1 MKTLNLTKL
10 TVVTGTLL
18 TLAWNTRAGI
28 AYNPDGTVSQNPHNF
43 YLQSWNTDQSDPGAV
58 CSVCHTPHNASA
70 SAGPLWGHA
79 LSGNAYVMYSTASPG
94 ASGFQAVSDNGG
106 TQPSSG
112 SLACLSCHDG
122 TVAINAYGGSPGNGQ
137 TLAGTV
143 YQIAQNGTDLS
154 HSHPIS
160 ITYDPT
166 LYSKDNGLNNP
177 NSAVLTPA
185 NEPTFAYGSDMSIN
199 GFLLGGK
206 YQLECSS
213 CHDVHN
219 QEGTPWNT
227 TSNPKLLKI
236 NGVDQNGVG
245 SLLCRSCHN
254 K

>member
-1 MKTLNLTKL
+1 MKTLNLIKL

-18 TLAWNTRAGI
+18 TITLNTHAGI
-28 AYNPDGTVSQNPHNF
+28 AYDKGSSTPSQNPHNF
-43 YLQSWNTDQSDPGAV
+43 YNQSWNTDPSDPGAV
-58 CSVCHTPHNASA
+58 CTVCHTPHHADA
-70 SAGPLWGHA
+70 SAGPLWGHTM
-79 LSGNAYVMYSTASPG
+79 SGNTYKMYGAAPISPG
-94 ASGFQAVSDNGG
+94 STIKATIDPAPAAS
-106 TQPSSG
+106 

-122 TVAINAYGGSPGNGQ
+122 TVALNAYGGRIGSGA

-143 YQIAQNGTDLS
+143 YQIAEGGTDLS

-160 ITYDPT
+160 FVYDST
-166 LYSKDNGLNNP
+166 LWGLDKGLNNP
-177 NSAVLTPA
+177 SSSVLTPA
-185 NEPTFAYGSDMSIN
+185 SDPNFQFGADMSIN

-206 YQLECSS
+206 NRLECSS

-219 QEGTPWNT
+219 QEGSPWNLVT
-227 TSNPKLLKI
+227 NPKLLRI